1 MGEWQDGS
9 AAQDARVPSGVVMDM
24 RIVRRWTPEPSK
36 TKPLISNF
44 DSWKMGSEKGRETSK
59 QLYNDQSRELDGR
72 HVC

>member
-36 TKPLISNF
+36 TKPSPSSATLIL
-44 DSWKMGSEKGRETSK
+44 GRG
-59 QLYNDQSRELDGR
+59 GR
-72 HVC
+72 WE